1 MFTDVVCLSKLK
13 TIKTQQINNNYS
25 MLMKHEKKIKTI
37 NKQKNIAIEILR
49 HTATSNI

>member
-1 MFTDVVCLSKLK
+1 MYRDAIHMFTDVVCFSKLK

-37 NKQKNIAIEILR
+37 NKQKTLQFR
-49 HTATSNI
+49 F